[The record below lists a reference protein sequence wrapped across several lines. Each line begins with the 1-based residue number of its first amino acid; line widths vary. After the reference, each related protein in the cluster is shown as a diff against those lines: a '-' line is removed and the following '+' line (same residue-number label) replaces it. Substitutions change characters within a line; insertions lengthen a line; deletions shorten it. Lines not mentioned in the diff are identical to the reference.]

1 MSALKAQRHD
11 PLKPLGG
18 EASSDQPVGGDASPG
33 QSLVPEFSKQAVIV
47 VIIDSKPTA
56 LQRYS
61 LMVLERLYLLK
72 HDIVLVQPRGL
83 GYQRKRLRSIELDRK
98 YFATPRARAALKISP
113 FFYEK
118 FRGYEYILE
127 HDLDSLVF
135 QNRLAFFCSLG
146 RDYISAA
153 WIPTT
158 DRWPLAPFVGLG
170 GLSLRKV
177 SSFERVS
184 RRITHSREHAHLIE
198 EVVGRYAAED
208 VFWGRDAPRI
218 DPAFKVCTLEES
230 LRFCFNGS
238 PDPYRPKVR
247 RMPPFGCHG
256 FGLSTCDFLFYNRFV
271 ALPIARKVAWSLLII
286 GILVRRDLVKLF
298 SRTILGRK
306 RAPDLIQ
313 LRGLLLQPDASRTAQ
328 GADSPIA
335 A

>member
-1 MSALKAQRHD
+1 LKAQRQV
-11 PLKPLGG
+11 PLTPLVGT
-18 EASSDQPVGGDASPG
+18 ASSAQPFCGDKSPG
-33 QSLVPEFSKQAVIV
+33 QSLVPEFSRQAVIV
-47 VIIDSKPTA
+47 VIIDSKPSR

-61 LMVLERLYLLK
+61 LMALERLYLLK
-72 HDIVLVQPRGL
+72 HDIVLLQPRGL
-83 GYQRKRLRSIELDRK
+83 GYQRKRLRSVEMDPT
-98 YFATPRARAALKISP
+98 YFNTPKARAALKISP
-113 FFYEK
+113 EFYAQ
-118 FRGYEYILE
+118 FRAYDYILE

-153 WIPTT
+153 WIPTG
-158 DRWPLAPFVGLG
+158 DRWPLVPFVGLG

-184 RRITHSREHAHLIE
+184 RLIAQSREHARLVD

-238 PDPYRPKVR
+238 PDPYRPRIR
-247 RMPPFGCHG
+247 RMPPFGCHD
-256 FGLSTCDFLFYNRFV
+256 FGQSTRDFLFYNRFV
-271 ALPIARKVAWSLLII
+271 ALPIGRKVAWSLLIVW
-286 GILVRRDLVKLF
+286 ILVRRDLVKLF
-298 SRTILGRK
+298 TRIILGREQ
-306 RAPDLIQ
+306 APELIQ
-313 LRGLLLQPDASRTAQ
+313 LRGLLLQANASQATQ
-328 GADSPIA
+328 GADSPLA